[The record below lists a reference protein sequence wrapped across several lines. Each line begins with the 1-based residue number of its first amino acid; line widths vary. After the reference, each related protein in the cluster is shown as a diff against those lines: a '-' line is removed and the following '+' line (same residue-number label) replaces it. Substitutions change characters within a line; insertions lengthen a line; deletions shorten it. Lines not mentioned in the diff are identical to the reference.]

1 MGCCG
6 RYLLSRRAVVPDSDT
21 VTMAAAFTSLAVR
34 QAACAVASLTLILP
48 LVASVRYS
56 TRAWFSVSVRSA
68 MADMVLRAST
78 G

>member
-1 MGCCG
+1 MSGEVAFGCAISEDRKHC
-6 RYLLSRRAVVPDSDT
+6 AIV
-21 VTMAAAFTSLAVR
+21 AVR